1 MFDTLSPTT
10 VALLSSQICTCFKKQ
25 NEFIFIV
32 HSLINSSFFIA
43 SWVLKK
49 ELSAIVENKGNMP
62 YKAEIVQEN
71 PYTCVNELLLYWFK
85 GLMIYDILIYKI
97 INQYIEVLVFAV
109 NIATVYFFHSTYKT

>member
-1 MFDTLSPTT
+1 
-10 VALLSSQICTCFKKQ
+10 
-25 NEFIFIV
+25 
-32 HSLINSSFFIA
+32 
-43 SWVLKK
+43 
-49 ELSAIVENKGNMP
+49 MP

-109 NIATVYFFHSTYKT
+109 NIATMYFFSQHLQNKTWVRGIIINISLFVVPL